1 MVPCYTDPAGA
12 SPARVSAGA
21 PGSRP
26 QTVTDREVRVQAGC
40 QEPPRREQECGP
52 QRKVNP
58 AASLHL
64 KRGSRADHVTAKAM
78 AVRQETREES
88 QADPTGVWGTA
99 RTQGSVWNW
108 RGPSAPP
115 LSRPGNPYKPKVKS
129 GAAQRESEGA
139 VVPLMAVEQNTV
151 GGKDPYFGQAGTG
164 GKREGMVG
172 QGSRPNNPGGRS
184 PVDKVQQ
191 LQARLCAAAKRSPG
205 RRFHALYDRIC
216 RSDVLQ
222 EAWKRVKRN
231 KGAAGVD
238 AQTIADIQEYGEGRF
253 LEELRTVL
261 CAGKYRPQAVRRC
274 YIPKADGKK
283 RGLGIPTVRDR
294 VVQAAT
300 KLVLEPIFEADFQD
314 CSYGFRPGR
323 STTQALEKL
332 REEGA
337 QGGNHVLDA
346 DIRDFFGSLD
356 HELLMKR
363 VEARVSD
370 RRVLKL
376 VRQWLQAGVM
386 EDGRTEATLL
396 SGTPQGGVISPLLS
410 NIYLSYLDNVWQKRC
425 AEVGALVRYA
435 DDFVVMCRTKAACEE
450 AERRVRMILQRL
462 KLELHPEKTR
472 QMDLSRGRQG
482 FDFLGCHQ
490 HKLMSGRI
498 WKEQGKRVYSLQ
510 RWPSQRSMKRVRQRV
525 KELTDRRW
533 HGVKDV
539 RVLIDHL
546 NPVLRGWGNYFHT
559 GNATL
564 KFKQV
569 DFYVWGRLSRFMRER
584 KGRNLRPGEADA
596 WTPKFF
602 HDLGLHRLC
611 GTVRY
616 SGSAQC

>member
-1 MVPCYTDPAGA
+1 M
-12 SPARVSAGA
+12 
-21 PGSRP
+21 
-26 QTVTDREVRVQAGC
+26 
-40 QEPPRREQECGP
+40 
-52 QRKVNP
+52 
-58 AASLHL
+58 
-64 KRGSRADHVTAKAM
+64 M
-78 AVRQETREES
+78 AVH
-88 QADPTGVWGTA
+88 D
-99 RTQGSVWNW
+99 
-108 RGPSAPP
+108 
-115 LSRPGNPYKPKVKS
+115 
-129 GAAQRESEGA
+129 
-139 VVPLMAVEQNTV
+139 NTV
-151 GGKDPYFGQAGTG
+151 GGKAPCFGQAGTG

-184 PVDKVQQ
+184 PIDKVQQ
-191 LQARLCAAAKRSPG
+191 LQDRLCAAAKRSPG

-222 EAWKRVKRN
+222 EAWKRVRRN

-261 CAGKYRPQAVRRC
+261 CAGRYRPHAVRRC
-274 YIPKADGKK
+274 YIPKADGKR

-294 VVQAAT
+294 IVQAAT

-332 REEGA
+332 RAEGA
-337 QGGNHVLDA
+337 HGGNHVLDA

-363 VEARVSD
+363 VEVRISD

-386 EDGRTEATLL
+386 EDGRTEMAML

-410 NIYLSYLDNVWQKRC
+410 NIYLSYLDTVWQKRC
-425 AEVGALVRYA
+425 AQLGTLVRYA
-435 DDFVVMCRTKAACEE
+435 DDFVVMCQTKSDCDE

-472 QMDLSRGRQG
+472 QVDLSRGRQG

-498 WKEQGKRVYSLQ
+498 WKEYGKRVYSLQ
-510 RWPSQRSMKRVRQRV
+510 RWPSQKSMKRVRQRV
-525 KELTDRRW
+525 KELTDRKW
-533 HGVKDV
+533 QGVKDV
-539 RVLIDHL
+539 RVIIDRL
-546 NPVLRGWGNYFHT
+546 NPVLRGWGNYFRT

-569 DFYVWGRLSRFMRER
+569 DLYVWLRLRRFMKER
-584 KGRNLRPGEADA
+584 KGRNLRAGEADA
-596 WTPKFF
+596 WTLGFF

-616 SGSAQC
+616 LGSAQC

>member
-1 MVPCYTDPAGA
+1 MV
-12 SPARVSAGA
+12 
-21 PGSRP
+21 
-26 QTVTDREVRVQAGC
+26 
-40 QEPPRREQECGP
+40 
-52 QRKVNP
+52 
-58 AASLHL
+58 
-64 KRGSRADHVTAKAM
+64 KA
-78 AVRQETREES
+78 
-88 QADPTGVWGTA
+88 
-99 RTQGSVWNW
+99 
-108 RGPSAPP
+108 
-115 LSRPGNPYKPKVKS
+115 
-129 GAAQRESEGA
+129 GAAQRESEG
-139 VVPLMAVEQNTV
+139 VIVPMMTVQQNTA

-164 GKREGMVG
+164 GKREGMAG
-172 QGSRPNNPGGRS
+172 KTSRPNSPGGRG
-184 PVDKVQQ
+184 PTDKVQR
-191 LQARLCAAAKRSPG
+191 LQDRLSAAAKQSPG

-216 RSDVLQ
+216 RSDILR
-222 EAWKRVKRN
+222 EAWRRVKRN

-238 AQTIADIQEYGEGRF
+238 AQTITDIQEQGEDRF
-253 LEELRTVL
+253 VQEIRTVL

-294 VVQAAT
+294 VVQAAA

-323 STTQALEKL
+323 SATQALEKL

-337 QGGNHVLDA
+337 HGGNHVLDA

-386 EDGRTEATLL
+386 EDGRTETTLL

-425 AEVGALVRYA
+425 AGVGALVRYA
-435 DDFVVMCRTKAACEE
+435 DDFVVMCRTKSACEE
-450 AERRVRMILQRL
+450 AERRVRMVLQRL

-472 QMDLSRGRQG
+472 QVDLSRGGQG

-533 HGVKDV
+533 HGVKDI
-539 RVLIDHL
+539 RVLIDRL
-546 NPVLRGWGNYFHT
+546 NPVLRGWGNYFRT

-569 DFYVWGRLSRFMRER
+569 DFYVWGRLSRFMKER

-596 WTPKFF
+596 WTPQFF

-616 SGSAQC
+616 PGSAQC